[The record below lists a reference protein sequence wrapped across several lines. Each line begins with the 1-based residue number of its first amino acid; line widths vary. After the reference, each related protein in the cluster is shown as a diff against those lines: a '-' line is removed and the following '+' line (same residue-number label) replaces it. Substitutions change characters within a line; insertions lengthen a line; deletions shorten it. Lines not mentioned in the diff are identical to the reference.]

1 MSVAAKDARVG
12 AYYRLTRDPGR
23 SYYMIS
29 RPGAVAKLEKR
40 LVGRDPRLLKPD
52 ELRLARALALC
63 RDKEHVLALRGMRY
77 LDDHGNRREARAYVA
92 FPPDYQLR
100 EVARPPGYNGNV
112 LARKRSEGRP
122 STEEGTGD
130 DAEEDDRQEA
140 G

>member
-1 MSVAAKDARVG
+1 VSVAAKDARVG
-12 AYYRLTRDPGR
+12 AYYRLTRDPGQ

-52 ELRLARALALC
+52 ELRLAKALALC

-100 EVARPPGYNGNV
+100 EVARPPGYT
-112 LARKRSEGRP
+112 AAASKRKSGGRP
-122 STEEGTGD
+122 LAEEGTDD
-130 DAEEDDRQEA
+130 DAEENDRQEA